1 MIKVVLRIRG
11 RLADF
16 VSIVGSITKVLLLS
30 KQPGK
35 EKKASSDFN
44 EVVILGN
51 GPSLITMIE
60 KHAEFLKGK
69 DLVCVNHFPSTDE
82 YVKLKPKYLISAAQD
97 LYCDDVEDFFIE
109 QSNRLFN
116 DIANRTTWPLIVY
129 FPFDAKKFSRWQSIL
144 ADNRNITLRFY
155 NTTPVEGSK
164 GIRHILFN
172 LRLGMARPHNV
183 LIPSMFLMIWLGYR
197 KIYLWGAD
205 HSWLK
210 DISVDE
216 QNNALINQ
224 KHFYDEH
231 TSVARPLD
239 WKGVGARKLHEIL
252 YKFMTAFASYF
263 VIDEYAKSRNVSII
277 NKTKGSFIDAFER
290 EN

>member
-1 MIKVVLRIRG
+1 ML
-11 RLADF
+11 DF
-16 VSIVGSITKVLLLS
+16 LLWVQRFAQNLS
-30 KQPGK
+30 KSLSSVVK
-35 EKKASSDFN
+35 ILVLSKKPKTMVKRSNDEA
-44 EVVILGN
+44 VILAN
-51 GPSLITMIE
+51 GPSLDTMIE
-60 KHAEFLKGK
+60 ESIDFLNDK
-69 DLVCVNHFPSTDE
+69 DLVCVNHFPSTE
-82 YVKLKPKYLISAAQD
+82 YFERLKPRYLISSAPD
-97 LYCDDVEDFFIE
+97 LWRDDIE
-109 QSNRLFN
+109 PFYMRQSDNLFETLS
-116 DIANRTTWPLIVY
+116 RKTTWDLIFY
-129 FPFDAKKFSRWQSIL
+129 FPFEARKYKRWQSFLEKNSLIK
-144 ADNRNITLRFY
+144 IVYY
-155 NTTPVEGSK
+155 NTTPIEGWK
-164 GIRHILFN
+164 PFRHWCFRHN
-172 LRLGMARPHNV
+172 LGMPRPHNV
-183 LIPSMFLMIWLGYR
+183 LIPSIFLLINSGYR

-263 VIDEYAKSRNVSII
+263 VIDEYAKSRNVRII